1 MDNKKLYPFV
11 FGLFCMAFGGLLL
24 HFKIHPP
31 SKDVFNWI
39 GVGFPI
45 FNTFILPF
53 MFFRP
58 KAWRWAYLINAASVV
73 VGIIAMT
80 GYSIKTWDKPIT
92 IANIL
97 LLSTVADSLIL
108 LAKLPLAYQIK
119 LIWEDHGKD

>member
-1 MDNKKLYPFV
+1 
-11 FGLFCMAFGGLLL
+11 
-24 HFKIHPP
+24 
-31 SKDVFNWI
+31 
-39 GVGFPI
+39 
-45 FNTFILPF
+45 